1 MIIFVCTSLNSP
13 FDHPQQISLSPMWL
27 LSPLTDEESDM
38 VFEANEGI
46 GPMTEILASHS
57 HYDDSVQRGSM
68 QTLCPGIWLNDEV
81 INYYLKNCLAKCDEL
96 ICARQFGHKRSHF
109 FNSFFV

>member
-1 MIIFVCTSLNSP
+1 
-13 FDHPQQISLSPMWL
+13 MWL

>member
-1 MIIFVCTSLNSP
+1 
-13 FDHPQQISLSPMWL
+13 
-27 LSPLTDEESDM
+27 M

-57 HYDDSVQRGSM
+57 HCDDSVQRGSM
-68 QTLCPGIWLNDEV
+68 RTLCPGIWLNDEV

-96 ICARQFGHKRSHF
+96 ICARFGLVIFPRKQSPP
-109 FNSFFV
+109 

>member
-1 MIIFVCTSLNSP
+1 
-13 FDHPQQISLSPMWL
+13 
-27 LSPLTDEESDM
+27 M

>member
-1 MIIFVCTSLNSP
+1 
-13 FDHPQQISLSPMWL
+13 
-27 LSPLTDEESDM
+27 M

-96 ICARQFGHKRSHF
+96 ICARFGLVIFPRKQSHRPHLSTNLKLPTYF
-109 FNSFFV
+109 TPQSRLILYEHGRVC